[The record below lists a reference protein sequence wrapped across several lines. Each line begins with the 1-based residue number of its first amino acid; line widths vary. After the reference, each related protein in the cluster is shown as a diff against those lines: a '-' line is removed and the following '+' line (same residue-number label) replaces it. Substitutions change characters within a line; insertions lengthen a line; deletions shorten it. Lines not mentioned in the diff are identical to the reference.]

1 MAVAAHH
8 FRGSTKVYA
17 YPMTKTPS
25 AGDIL
30 VTKILADIDS
40 QGLRPD
46 ARESELL
53 ERARA
58 AADRIA
64 EVEAIVKVEGA
75 TFTDKNGIV
84 RPSPLLAEIR
94 LQTSVLARVLSGVQ
108 MSAASES
115 KNVAKQ
121 RAGRASWAAQVARED
136 LAGRDQAG

>member
-1 MAVAAHH
+1 
-8 FRGSTKVYA
+8 
-17 YPMTKTPS
+17 MTKTPT

-30 VTKILADIDS
+30 VAKLLADIDS

-46 ARESELL
+46 AREAELL

-64 EVEAIVKVEGA
+64 EVEAIVEVEGA
-75 TFTDKNGIV
+75 TYTKDGVV

-94 LQTSVLARVLSGVQ
+94 LQTSILARVLSGVQ
-108 MSAASES
+108 MSTPNES

-121 RAGRASWAAQVARED
+121 RAGRASWAAQVARAE
-136 LAGRDQAG
+136 LAERTGA